1 MELKTNVMKNYLLL
15 CLMALLFIACNKKDN
30 PDPLPVVAFISDMSC
45 PAATANPAFISGAAY
60 SGEISVPYSG
70 GNGAVYSGGT
80 RIASSGV
87 AGLNATLQ
95 GDTLAVG
102 AGNFIYKV
110 NGTPSAIGNAS
121 FEISFG
127 GASCTITLPVN
138 EPALIQYGTPFA
150 NVPDRQ
156 DATIYQVN
164 MRAFS
169 SQSNFQGVIARLD
182 SIKALGANVI
192 YLMPIFPVGTLN
204 AFNSPYCIKN
214 YKAVGSEFGTLA
226 DLRSLVEGA
235 HDRNMSVILDWV
247 ANHTSWDN
255 EWISSHKD
263 WYLQDGSGN
272 IVSPPGMGWNDVAQL
287 NYTNQAMRHEMISSM
302 KYWVYTANIDGFRCD
317 YADGPPFDF
326 WKQAIDT
333 LRNITT
339 HKLLLLAEGSRSNHF
354 TAGFDFTF
362 GFGFYYQLKT
372 IYSSNQ
378 PVTKIDGL
386 NTSEYVNAT
395 NGQQVVRYITNHDVN
410 GSDGT
415 PLDLFGGKQGSMA
428 AFVVAAYMKSVPM
441 IYNGQE
447 VGTPFRIV
455 FPFTGQNINWTLNPD
470 VTAEYKKV
478 IAFRNS
484 NEAIRRGEL
493 VSFSNANICAFTKEQ
508 GSEKIFVMSNLRNN
522 AINYTLP
529 ASVANSDWT
538 DAMTGTPVFL
548 STQVTLPAYSYQVFK
563 K

>member
-1 MELKTNVMKNYLLL
+1 MKNFLLL
-15 CLMALLFIACNKKDN
+15 CLIALLFVACDKKGN
-30 PDPLPVVAFISDMSC
+30 PDPLPAVAYISDMNCSAASANS
-45 PAATANPAFISGAAY
+45 PAIYGTTY
-60 SGEISVPYSG
+60 SGEIAVPYSG
-70 GNGAVYSGGT
+70 GNGALYSNSSA
-80 RIASSGV
+80 IASTGV
-87 AGLNATLQ
+87 TGLTVNLES
-95 GDTLAVG
+95 DTLAVG

-110 NGTPSAIGNAS
+110 NGTPSAIGNAM

-127 GASCTITLPVN
+127 GMSCSIKLPVN

-150 NVPDRQ
+150 NVTDRQ
-156 DATIYQVN
+156 DASIYQVN

-169 SQSNFQGVIARLD
+169 NQSNFQGVIARLD
-182 SIKALGANVI
+182 SIKALGVNVI

-287 NYTNQAMRHEMISSM
+287 NYENQAMRHEMISSM
-302 KYWVYTANIDGFRCD
+302 KYWVYTANVDGFRCD
-317 YADGPPFDF
+317 YADGPPYDF
-326 WKQAIDT
+326 WRQAIDT

-447 VGTPFRIV
+447 VGTPFRLV

-484 NEAIRRGEL
+484 SEAIRRGEL
-493 VSFSNANICAFTKEQ
+493 VSYSNTNVCAFTKEL
-508 GSEKIFVMSNLRNN
+508 GSEKVFVMSNLRNN
-522 AINYTLP
+522 AINFTLP
-529 ASVANSDWT
+529 ASVANSEWT
-538 DAMTGTPVFL
+538 DAMTGTSVSL
-548 STQVTLPAYSYQVFK
+548 STQVSLPAYSYQVFK

>member
-1 MELKTNVMKNYLLL
+1 MKNFLLL
-15 CLMALLFIACNKKDN
+15 CLIALHFSACDKKDN
-30 PDPLPVVAFISDMSC
+30 PDPLPSVAFISDMNC
-45 PAATANPAFISGAAY
+45 PAAAANPAFISGTAY

-70 GNGAVYSGGT
+70 GNGAIYSTGT
-80 RIASSGV
+80 GIASSGV
-87 AGLNATLQ
+87 AGLTATLQ

-102 AGNFIYKV
+102 AGNFIYNV
-110 NGTPSAIGNAS
+110 TGTPAAIGNAS

-138 EPALIQYGTPFA
+138 EPGLIQYGTPFA
-150 NVPDRQ
+150 NVPDRR
-156 DATIYQVN
+156 DVTIYQVN

-226 DLRSLVEGA
+226 DLRSLVDGA

-484 NEAIRRGEL
+484 SEAIRRGEL
-493 VSFSNANICAFTKEQ
+493 VSFSNTNICAFTKEQ
-508 GSEKIFVMSNLRNN
+508 GSEKVFVMSNLRNT

-529 ASVANSDWT
+529 AGVANSDWT
-538 DAMTGTPVFL
+538 DAMTGTTVSL
-548 STQVTLPAYSYQVFK
+548 STQVTLPAYSYQILK

>member
-1 MELKTNVMKNYLLL
+1 V
-15 CLMALLFIACNKKDN
+15 LFIACDKKDN
-30 PDPLPVVAFISDMSC
+30 PNPLPAVAYISDMNCSAASANS
-45 PAATANPAFISGAAY
+45 PAIYGTTY
-60 SGEISVPYSG
+60 SGEIAVPYSG
-70 GNGAVYSGGT
+70 GNGALYSNSSA
-80 RIASSGV
+80 IASTGV
-87 AGLNATLQ
+87 TGLTANLES
-95 GDTLAVG
+95 DTLAVG

-110 NGTPSAIGNAS
+110 TGTPLAIGNAS

-127 GASCTITLPVN
+127 GMSCSIKLPVN

-150 NVPDRQ
+150 NVTDRQ
-156 DATIYQVN
+156 DASIYQVN

-169 SQSNFQGVIARLD
+169 NQSNFQGVIARLD
-182 SIKALGANVI
+182 SIKALGVNVI

-287 NYTNQAMRHEMISSM
+287 NYENQAMRHEMISSM
-302 KYWVYTANIDGFRCD
+302 KYWVYTANVDGFRCD

-333 LRNITT
+333 LRNIIT

-447 VGTPFRIV
+447 VGTPFRLV

-484 NEAIRRGEL
+484 SEAIRRGEL
-493 VSFSNANICAFTKEQ
+493 VSYSNTNVCAFTKEL
-508 GSEKIFVMSNLRNN
+508 GSEKVFVMSNLRNN
-522 AINYTLP
+522 AINFTLP
-529 ASVANSDWT
+529 ASVANSEWT
-538 DAMTGTPVFL
+538 DAMTGTSVSL
-548 STQVTLPAYSYQVFK
+548 STQVSLPAYSYQVFK

>member
-1 MELKTNVMKNYLLL
+1 MKNFLLL
-15 CLMALLFIACNKKDN
+15 CLIALLFVACDKKGN
-30 PDPLPVVAFISDMSC
+30 PDPLPAVAYISDMNCSAASANS
-45 PAATANPAFISGAAY
+45 PAIYGTTY
-60 SGEISVPYSG
+60 SGEIAVPYSG
-70 GNGAVYSGGT
+70 GNGALYSNSSA
-80 RIASSGV
+80 IASTGV
-87 AGLNATLQ
+87 TGLTVNLES
-95 GDTLAVG
+95 DTLAVG

-110 NGTPSAIGNAS
+110 NGTPSAIGNAM

-127 GASCTITLPVN
+127 GMSCSIKLPVN

-150 NVPDRQ
+150 NVTDRQ
-156 DATIYQVN
+156 DASIYQVN

-169 SQSNFQGVIARLD
+169 NQSNFQGVIARLD
-182 SIKALGANVI
+182 SIKALGVNVI

-287 NYTNQAMRHEMISSM
+287 NYENQAMRHEMISSM

-339 HKLLLLAEGSRSNHF
+339 HKLLSLAEGSRSNHF

-378 PVTKIDGL
+378 PVTKIDEL

-447 VGTPFRIV
+447 VGTPFRLV

-484 NEAIRRGEL
+484 SEAIRRGEL
-493 VSFSNANICAFTKEQ
+493 VSYSNTNVCAFTKEL
-508 GSEKIFVMSNLRNN
+508 GSEKVFVMSNLRNN
-522 AINYTLP
+522 AINFTLP
-529 ASVANSDWT
+529 ASVANSEWT
-538 DAMTGTPVFL
+538 DAMTGTSVSL
-548 STQVTLPAYSYQVFK
+548 STQVSLPAYSYQVFK

>member
-1 MELKTNVMKNYLLL
+1 MKNFLLL
-15 CLMALLFIACNKKDN
+15 CLIALLFSACDKKDN
-30 PDPLPVVAFISDMSC
+30 PDPLPSVAFISDMNC
-45 PAATANPAFISGAAY
+45 PAAAANPAFISGTAY

-70 GNGAVYSGGT
+70 GNGAIYSTGT
-80 RIASSGV
+80 GIASSGV
-87 AGLNATLQ
+87 AGLTATLQ

-102 AGNFIYKV
+102 AGNFIYNV
-110 NGTPSAIGNAS
+110 TGTPAAIGNAS

-138 EPALIQYGTPFA
+138 EPGLIQYGTPFA
-150 NVPDRQ
+150 NVPDRR
-156 DATIYQVN
+156 DVTIYQVN

-395 NGQQVVRYITNHDVN
+395 SGQQVVRYITNHDVN

-428 AFVVAAYMKSVPM
+428 AFVVASYMKSVPM

-484 NEAIRRGEL
+484 SDAIRRGEL
-493 VSFSNANICAFTKEQ
+493 VSFSNANVCAFTKEQ
-508 GSEKIFVMSNLRNN
+508 GSEKVFVMSNLRNN

-529 ASVANSDWT
+529 AGIANSDWT
-538 DAMTGTPVFL
+538 DAMTGTTVSL
-548 STQVTLPAYSYQVFK
+548 STQVTLPAYSYQILK

>member
-1 MELKTNVMKNYLLL
+1 MKNFLLL
-15 CLMALLFIACNKKDN
+15 CLIALLFVACDKKGN
-30 PDPLPVVAFISDMSC
+30 PDPLPAVAYISDMNCSAASANS
-45 PAATANPAFISGAAY
+45 PAIYGTTY
-60 SGEISVPYSG
+60 SGEIAVPYSG
-70 GNGAVYSGGT
+70 GNGALYSNSSA
-80 RIASSGV
+80 IASTGV
-87 AGLNATLQ
+87 TGLTVNLES
-95 GDTLAVG
+95 DTLAVG

-110 NGTPSAIGNAS
+110 NGTPSAIGNAM

-127 GASCTITLPVN
+127 GMSCSIKLPVN

-150 NVPDRQ
+150 NVTDRQ
-156 DATIYQVN
+156 DASIYQVN

-169 SQSNFQGVIARLD
+169 NQSNFQGVIARLD
-182 SIKALGANVI
+182 SIKALGVNVI

-287 NYTNQAMRHEMISSM
+287 NYENQAMRHEMISSM
-302 KYWVYTANIDGFRCD
+302 KYWVYTANVDGFRCD

-333 LRNITT
+333 LRNIIT

-447 VGTPFRIV
+447 VGTPFRLV

-484 NEAIRRGEL
+484 SEAIRRGEL
-493 VSFSNANICAFTKEQ
+493 VSYSNTNVCAFTKEL
-508 GSEKIFVMSNLRNN
+508 GSEKVFVMSNLRNN
-522 AINYTLP
+522 AINFTLP
-529 ASVANSDWT
+529 ASVANSEWT
-538 DAMTGTPVFL
+538 DAMTGTSVSL
-548 STQVTLPAYSYQVFK
+548 STQVSLPAYSYQVFK